1 MKITKTFIQ
10 MYVAQDCEGRQY
22 AWEDVNRTYEEAVNR
37 ISHYAI
43 AVREVVKT
51 FDPET
56 FTITETETRRTEG

>member
-1 MKITKTFIQ
+1 

-22 AWEDVNRTYEEAVNR
+22 AWKDVNRTYDEAVNH
-37 ISHYAI
+37 INPYAT
-43 AVREVVKT
+43 AVREVVKE

>member
-22 AWEDVNRTYEEAVNR
+22 AWKDVNRTYDEAVNR
-37 ISHYAI
+37 INPYAI
-43 AVREVVKT
+43 AVREVVKE

>member
-22 AWEDVNRTYEEAVNR
+22 AWKDVNRTYDEAVNR
-37 ISHYAI
+37 INPYAI
-43 AVREVVKT
+43 AVREVVKE

-56 FTITETETRRTEG
+56 FTITEIEVRRTEG